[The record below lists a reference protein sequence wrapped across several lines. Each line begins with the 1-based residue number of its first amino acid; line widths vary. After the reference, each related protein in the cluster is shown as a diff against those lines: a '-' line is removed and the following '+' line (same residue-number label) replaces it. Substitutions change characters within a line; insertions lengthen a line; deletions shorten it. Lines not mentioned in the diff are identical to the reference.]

1 MLLGNLQYVLSRR
14 GKPQLL
20 YKGYLFN
27 SDSICNGRTYWRCSE
42 TRRGSCMSRLVTT
55 AVSIDEK
62 QPYHDHPPKMSR
74 VEGKKELSAYS
85 YSQFVMTLDKK
96 RKDIRKLEDFL
107 SDDELMN

>member
-85 YSQFVMTLDKK
+85 YSQFVMMLDKK
-96 RKDIRKLEDFL
+96 RKDIRKIEDFL
-107 SDDELMN
+107 SDDELIH